1 MRSKRSNRRRSTKST
16 KVVRG
21 AKYQSRPSASY
32 HYNTLNNPVGFQ
44 VTYRPR
50 KGGKYILHELALRS
64 NGTPYWK
71 ALEALPK
78 TKKQNRTRRR
88 SSKRRSSRRR
98 STRRRSSRR
107 RSTKGKMDDF
117 DLNEIPVPEIKK
129 YPHVQRELDRG
140 DYGGALNI
148 RMNPRHKQADPRSME
163 NLDDIDDNPVDAG
176 SLPESERDILKMDEP
191 RGYTDK
197 QLTDEQQKARGKNRA
212 RLRLKAVPSITK
224 TK

>member
-1 MRSKRSNRRRSTKST
+1 MMNIKIYYIYIMRSKRSNRRRST

-32 HYNTLNNPVGFQ
+32 HYNTLNHPVGFQ

-98 STRRRSSRR
+98 STRRRSSKR
-107 RSTKGKMDDF
+107 RSTKG
-117 DLNEIPVPEIKK
+117 
-129 YPHVQRELDRG
+129 
-140 DYGGALNI
+140 
-148 RMNPRHKQADPRSME
+148 
-163 NLDDIDDNPVDAG
+163 
-176 SLPESERDILKMDEP
+176 
-191 RGYTDK
+191 
-197 QLTDEQQKARGKNRA
+197 
-212 RLRLKAVPSITK
+212 
-224 TK
+224 